1 MVKMKRLDHARI
13 LMYSHDTM
21 GLGHLT
27 RCRTIASALIRRYK
41 GLFVLIITGSPVAG
55 SFNFP
60 ARVDFIKIPSVIKL
74 YNGDYTSMHE
84 HIDLHETLE
93 IRKGIIR
100 HTAEIFKPDILIVDK
115 VPLGL
120 KGELEETLHM
130 LKTRGCSLVLGLRD
144 VMDSPERL
152 EEEWAPNDVLGQ
164 MESIYDRLWIYGT
177 REFWQP
183 LKGLDVSPALDSK
196 ISYTGYLKRQLVTKA
211 LPSQHSFTNPYV
223 LATVGGGGDGET
235 LISQILKAYEVDN
248 TIPYPA
254 LLVLGPFMKT
264 SDRDM
269 IHDRA
274 QALENVEVIDF
285 ENNMSQLMTGAIG
298 VVAMGGYN
306 TFCDI
311 LSYDKRAI
319 IVPRTHPRLEQLI
332 RAARAQKLGLVSMLH
347 PKQADDPQLMAD
359 ALRQLP
365 LQSLPSEVDQ
375 PGLLEG
381 LEYIADD
388 VGNTFS
394 TKKMPQLTVVETG
407 S

>member
-1 MVKMKRLDHARI
+1 MKRLDHARI

-93 IRKGIIR
+93 IRMGIIR
-100 HTAEIFKPDILIVDK
+100 HTAEIFKPDMLIVDK

-130 LKTRGCSLVLGLRD
+130 LKNRGCSLVLGLRD

-152 EEEWAPNDVLGQ
+152 EEEWAPNNVLGQ

-177 REFWQP
+177 REFWHP

-196 ISYTGYLKRQLVTKA
+196 ISYTGFLKRQLVTKS

-235 LISQILKAYEVDN
+235 LINQILKAYEVDN

-332 RAARAQKLGLVSMLH
+332 RATRAQELGLVSTLH
-347 PKQADDPQLMAD
+347 PEQADDPHVMAE

-365 LQSLPSEVDQ
+365 LQPLPSEMDQ
-375 PGLLEG
+375 PGLLDG
-381 LEYIADD
+381 LETIADD
-388 VGNTFS
+388 VGDTFS
-394 TKKMPQLTVVETG
+394 TKKKPQFSVVETG